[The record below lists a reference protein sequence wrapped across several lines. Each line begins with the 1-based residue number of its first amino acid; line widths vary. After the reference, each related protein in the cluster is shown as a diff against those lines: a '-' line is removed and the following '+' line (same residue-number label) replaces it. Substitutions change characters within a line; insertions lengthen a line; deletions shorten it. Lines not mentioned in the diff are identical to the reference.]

1 MGMDLLLNL
10 TIFFIYGIVC
20 LISIIFTFSIETY
33 NKIDEKLN
41 LEIFSRTVIIDIL
54 EKDLDWLDNCLIRH
68 NKIVG
73 PLLIILSIIDLK
85 FWLEIIKFF
94 AVK

>member
-1 MGMDLLLNL
+1 
-10 TIFFIYGIVC
+10 
-20 LISIIFTFSIETY
+20 
-33 NKIDEKLN
+33 
-41 LEIFSRTVIIDIL
+41 VIIDIL